1 MQKIFDSIRTL
12 WIKNCLIVSIVA
24 WMFATNLL
32 VAPPSFAAS
41 KPIVEPEPVIQPFE
55 LTRPGATREEAYD
68 EAAELNKDPKALI
81 KAQNKE
87 EKAQEELVKMEEKEG
102 VVFKR

>member
-1 MQKIFDSIRTL
+1 MQKIFESIRNI
-12 WIKNCLIVSIVA
+12 WIKSCLVMSIAA
-24 WMFATNLL
+24 WIFATNLL
-32 VAPPSFAAS
+32 VIPPSYAAS
-41 KPIVEPEPVIQPFE
+41 KPVAEPEPVIQPFE

-102 VVFKR
+102 VVFNR

>member
-1 MQKIFDSIRTL
+1 MQKIFEYIQSI
-12 WIKNCLIVSIVA
+12 WIKSCLVVVIA
-24 WMFATNLL
+24 GLMFATNSSI
-32 VAPPSFAAS
+32 APSSYAAS
-41 KPIVEPEPVIQPFE
+41 KPVAEPEVIQPFE

-68 EAAELNKDPKALI
+68 EVAELTKDPKALV

-87 EKAQEELVKMEEKEG
+87 EKAQEELVKLEEKEG

>member
-1 MQKIFDSIRTL
+1 MQKIFEAIKNI
-12 WIKNCLIVSIVA
+12 WIKSCLVISLA
-24 WMFATNLL
+24 GLMFATNSL
-32 VAPPSFAAS
+32 VAQPGFAAT
-41 KPIVEPEPVIQPFE
+41 KPTKAPEPVIQPFE

-102 VVFKR
+102 VVIKR